1 MGGEQLAIFG
11 DSLKII
17 YLGDLFSY
25 RGSWGLESWSIWP
38 QISHL
43 IRGRT
48 QVPYLPVQ
56 PPFHHPRL
64 LTYSNTVQV
73 CYILT
78 IRPWIVT
85 LQACSGVASDSRNP
99 HLYWNIRASWNLF
112 LDLTSTYKGWHA
124 LLCILWM
131 QFLSF
136 NIEPTCHLRARVT
149 QIFYDNNWI

>member
-1 MGGEQLAIFG
+1 MGGEQLAILG
-11 DSLKII
+11 DSLKIT
-17 YLGDLFSY
+17 YPGDLFSY
-25 RGSWGLESWSIWP
+25 RGTWGLESWSIWP

-56 PPFHHPRL
+56 PPFHHPTL

-85 LQACSGVASDSRNP
+85 LQACSGVASDSCNP
-99 HLYWNIRASWNLF
+99 HLYWNSRASWNLF
-112 LDLTSTYKGWHA
+112 LDLTSTCKGLTCSA
-124 LLCILWM
+124 LNSLNAVLEFQYWTYMSFKSKNNSNILW
-131 QFLSF
+131 
-136 NIEPTCHLRARVT
+136 
-149 QIFYDNNWI
+149 